1 MPLLAA
7 APVMVSPEQRE
18 MLEQLV
24 RTHSTPQQLALRAR
38 IMLLAADGIGV
49 RESAEELDVWPKTVR
64 RWRKRWRIAADGV
77 SVLERLVDAPRPGA
91 PASYTPGTSV
101 LRSGADIVSLPRHVR
116 LVPED

>member
-18 MLEQLV
+18 VLEQLV

-38 IMLLAADGIGV
+38 IMLLAADGVGV

-77 SVLERLVDAPRPGA
+77 SVKSRTLADDA
-91 PASYTPGTSV
+91 SFSQ
-101 LRSGADIVSLPRHVR
+101 LSSGAGAACSSCIRKCNL
-116 LVPED
+116 EE